1 MLSVFFTLTYFSLL
15 AIVKGDATSFWK
27 DYQGLRKHKQF
38 LLNLQTRHS
47 NSLKVES
54 IGRSIEGRD
63 LLLAKVC
70 LNRRCGRRP
79 IIWVDSAVHAR
90 EWIGPAATT
99 YLLKNLLE
107 NGRYRKMLRAFDW
120 FILPIANPDG
130 YSYSKQVNP
139 EWRKNRRRGVKCLAR
154 GDPAEGPGVDLNRN
168 FGFAWKGSDDKCSSN
183 YPGSKPFSEPET
195 RAIRDF
201 LLPRYKGQVVIYNSV
216 HSAGQAFVIP
226 WGHTNKKWKGERLLK
241 RFLEAGREAMGNA
254 GKPYRIGTV
263 KQVYGVNANGGVNGW
278 AAAKL
283 GTMFPFVTELV
294 DKKRWG
300 RTPPKEQ
307 IFSEVE
313 AFLDFAIGSAEAAF
327 NVLMR
332 KSRRRRDG
340 GRYQGSKVEARRR
353 PHKGFEAQRW
363 HRRL

>member
-1 MLSVFFTLTYFSLL
+1 MLCVFLTSSHLFLL
-15 AIVKGDATSFWK
+15 GVVKGDATSFWG

-38 LLNLQTRHS
+38 LLNLQTRHA

-54 IGRSIEGRD
+54 IGQSIEGRD
-63 LLLAKVC
+63 LWLAKVC
-70 LNRRCGRRP
+70 VNRRCGRRP

-107 NGRYRKMLRAFDW
+107 NQRLQKMARAFDW

-130 YSYSKQVNP
+130 YRYSRQVDQ
-139 EWRKNRRRGVKCLAR
+139 EWRKNRRRGGKCLAE
-154 GDPAEGPGVDLNRN
+154 GGGGEGPGVDLNRN
-168 FGFAWKGSDDKCSSN
+168 FGYAWKSNPDECSSN

-216 HSAGQAFVIP
+216 HSSGQAFVIP
-226 WGHTNKKWKGERLLK
+226 WGHTNKKWKGERLLRK
-241 RFLEAGREAMGNA
+241 VLEAGREAMGSA
-254 GKPYRIGTV
+254 GVPYRIGTV
-263 KQVYGVNANGGVNGW
+263 KQVYYVNANGGVNGW

-294 DKKRWG
+294 DKERWG
-300 RTPPKEQ
+300 RKPPKEQ
-307 IFSEVE
+307 IVSEVE
-313 AFLDFAIGSAEAAF
+313 AFLDFTIGSVEAAY
-327 NVLMR
+327 NILIKKVRQRRDGRR
-332 KSRRRRDG
+332 KYQGKEREDKRRRRLKLQ
-340 GRYQGSKVEARRR
+340 RNRR
-353 PHKGFEAQRW
+353 W
-363 HRRL
+363 

>member
-1 MLSVFFTLTYFSLL
+1 MLTSLFFTLCQLSLL
-15 AIVKGDATSFWK
+15 AVVKGDATSFWE
-27 DYQGLRKHKQF
+27 DYQGLRQHKQF

-54 IGRSIEGRD
+54 IGQSTEGRD

-70 LNRRCGRRP
+70 VNRRCGRRP

-90 EWIGPAATT
+90 EWIGPTATT

-107 NGRYRKMLRAFDW
+107 NRRYRKIARAFDW

-130 YSYSKQVNP
+130 YTYSRQVNK
-139 EWRKNRRRGVKCLAR
+139 EWRKNRRPGGYCSA
-154 GDPAEGPGVDLNRN
+154 GGNPAEGPGIDLNRN
-168 FGFAWKGSDDKCSSN
+168 FGYAWKGSDDKCSSN
-183 YPGSKPFSEPET
+183 YPGSEPFSEPET

-201 LLPRYKGQVVIYNSV
+201 LLPQYRGKVVIYNSV

-226 WGHTNKKWKGERLLK
+226 WGHTNKKWKGEPLVR
-241 RFLEAGREAMGNA
+241 RVLEAGIEAMGTA

-294 DKKRWG
+294 DKERWG

-313 AFLDFAIGSAEAAF
+313 AFLDFAIGSAEAVY
-327 NVLMR
+327 NLLVR
-332 KSRRRRDG
+332 KARQRRDG
-340 GRYQGSKVEARRR
+340 QKTRQRRDGRKYQGPKRYV
-353 PHKGFEAQRW
+353 
-363 HRRL
+363 LTT